1 MAATLPIPV
10 YLRVGNGSETQ
21 IGEVVVSVDSTGMA
35 TLTLTDIA
43 AALRAT
49 ANEMDARMQEDT
61 PDAPA

>member
-10 YLRVGNGSETQ
+10 YLRIGNGTESQ
-21 IGEVVVSVDSTGMA
+21 IGEVVVSVERDGTA

-43 AALRAT
+43 TALRAT
-49 ANEMDARMQEDT
+49 ADEMDARMQEDT